1 MQYVVCQ
8 SGFFRANWAW
18 ASFGQQGLAVQGS
31 KSAGAKSLLGLL
43 LNYHIP
49 QNADF
54 LNLQLNFIAML

>member
-31 KSAGAKSLLGLL
+31 KSADAKSLLGLL
-43 LNYHIP
+43 LNYNISQH
-49 QNADF
+49 ADL
-54 LNLQLNFIAML
+54 LNLQLYFIAML